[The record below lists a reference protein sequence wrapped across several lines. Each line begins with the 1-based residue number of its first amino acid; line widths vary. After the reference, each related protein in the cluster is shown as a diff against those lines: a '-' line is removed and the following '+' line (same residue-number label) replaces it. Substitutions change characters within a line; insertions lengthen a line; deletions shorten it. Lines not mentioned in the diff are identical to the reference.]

1 MKRAKWGSKIGFI
14 LSASGAAIGLGN
26 IQRFPYL
33 TAEGGGALFVFIYL
47 ICVVFIGLPLILVEF
62 SLGRYAQK
70 NPVSAIEQIRPR
82 YKWIGYLG
90 ILTAFFILTY
100 YSVVGGW
107 AIGYV
112 INMLFDLKIDIFDF
126 AANPLYSIGY
136 MALFLSIVMLIVMR
150 GIKKGIER
158 YNKIFMPI
166 LFFLMVILMFRS
178 LTLKGSF
185 EGIKYYLKPDF
196 SEINARIFV
205 LALGQAFFSLCI
217 GEAVLITYG
226 SYASKKENLASSAL
240 YVAIFDTLI
249 AILAGLVIFPAIFSF
264 GEVPTQGVM
273 LSFYVLPKIFLKL
286 SLGHIFGSI
295 FFILLSF
302 AAITTAIA
310 LLEMPVAYL
319 IDKKRWNRRKA
330 VLVMGITAFLL
341 GIPSAIS
348 KGGNKFFSDIKFDF
362 IRQKGFYDIMDFIW
376 GNFSMAIG
384 GACLAVF
391 VGWIWGVDKASN
403 ELTIGCDK
411 FVKIKP
417 FWNFIV
423 KFLAPIFIFIIL
435 LSLFF

>member
-1 MKRAKWGSKIGFI
+1 MKRATWGSKIGFI

-47 ICVVFIGLPLILVEF
+47 ICVIFIGLPLILVEF

-70 NPVSAIEQIRPR
+70 NPVCAIEKIKPN

-112 INMLFDLKIDIFDF
+112 INMIFNLKIDIFNF
-126 AANPLYSIGY
+126 AANPLYAIGY
-136 MALFLSIVMLIVMR
+136 MALFFTIVMLVVMR
-150 GIKKGIER
+150 GIRRGIER
-158 YNKIFMPI
+158 YNKILMPI
-166 LFFLMVILMFRS
+166 LFFLIIILMVKS

-185 EGIKYYLKPDF
+185 EGVKYYLKPDF
-196 SEINARIFV
+196 SEINTRIFL

-240 YVAIFDTLI
+240 YIAFFDTLI
-249 AILAGLVIFPAIFSF
+249 AMLIGFVIFPAIFSF
-264 GEVPTQGVM
+264 GETPTQGVL
-273 LSFYVLPKIFLKL
+273 LSFYVLPKIFSKMVF
-286 SLGHIFGSI
+286 GNIFGSL

-302 AAITTAIA
+302 AAVTTAIA

-330 VLVMGITAFLL
+330 VWIVGMVAFVL
-341 GIPSAIS
+341 GIPSALS
-348 KGGNKFFSDIKFDF
+348 KGGSRFLSDIKFNF
-362 IRQKGFYDIMDFIW
+362 IKQKGFYDIMDFVW
-376 GNFSMAIG
+376 GNLSMVLG
-384 GACLAVF
+384 GGFLAFF
-391 VGWIWGVDKASN
+391 VGWIWGAERASE
-403 ELTIGCDK
+403 ELKIGCER
-411 FVKIKP
+411 FIKIKP
-417 FWNFIV
+417 FWIFIV
-423 KFLAPIFIFIIL
+423 KFLAPVFIFIIL
-435 LSLFF
+435 LSLFW